1 MSGISLFLIIFGFLF
16 IIVAVFIAL
25 GLLVVNVLDR
35 LVEQDK

>member
-1 MSGISLFLIIFGFLF
+1 MSDVGLFLIIFGFLF